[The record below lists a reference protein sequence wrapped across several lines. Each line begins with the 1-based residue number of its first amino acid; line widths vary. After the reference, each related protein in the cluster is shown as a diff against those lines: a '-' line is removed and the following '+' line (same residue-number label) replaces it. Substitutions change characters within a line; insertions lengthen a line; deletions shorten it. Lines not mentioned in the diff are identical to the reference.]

1 MFGDEMSLAMRLIV
15 ALVIILA
22 LIGFV
27 VLILKRFGVG
37 RLGAISGHGRQPRL
51 AVMDMAHLDS
61 RRKLVIVRR
70 DMVEHLV
77 MIGGPNDVVIET
89 GIVRGQS
96 LGHAAE
102 PAMPA
107 KQQRPAPPEPQTRI
121 APTFTSSIKAAA
133 SDANVEAKPQP
144 SQPASTIEPP
154 VR

>member
-27 VLILKRFGVG
+27 VLILKKFGVG
-37 RLGAISGHGRQPRL
+37 RLGTISGHGRQPRL
-51 AVMDMAHLDS
+51 AVMDIAHLDS

-96 LGHAAE
+96 LGPSDH
-102 PAMPA
+102 AMPQ
-107 KQQRPAPPEPQTRI
+107 KQARSAPPEPQARI

-133 SDANVEAKPQP
+133 SEASAEPRPTAPAP
-144 SQPASTIEPP
+144 SVAPEPL